1 MLKFVYIADPMCS
14 WCYGFAPELN
24 ALLTHYPDAALDV
37 IVGGLRAY
45 NQTPATAEARAQT
58 KGYWQQVASA
68 TAEHNLKFNSAA
80 LDLPGFIY
88 NTEPACRAIV
98 AIRQSNQPEIAKRA
112 LEMFHALQIA
122 FYADGRDITQGAAI
136 AEVAANMGIDG
147 GAFLQAWQSEQ
158 LFQMTRNDFLAVQE
172 LQINGFPFLA
182 IDVDGKLVVIARGY
196 EKAAI
201 LIERVKYVSMAK
213 TDG

>member
-24 ALLTHYPDAALDV
+24 ALLAAYPDAAIDV

-45 NQTPATAEARAQT
+45 NQTPSTAESREQT
-58 KGYWQQVASA
+58 KGYWQSVAAASA
-68 TAEHNLKFNSAA
+68 EHGLKFNSAA

-88 NTEPACRAIV
+88 NTEPACRAVV
-98 AIRQSNQPEIAKRA
+98 AIRQSNHPDIAKRA

-122 FYADGRDITQGAAI
+122 FYANGRDITQGEAI
-136 AEVAANMGIDG
+136 AEVATNMGIDG

-172 LQINGFPFLA
+172 LQVHGFPFLA
-182 IDVDGKLVVIARGY
+182 VDVAGKLVVIARGY
-196 EKAAI
+196 EKAAT
-201 LIERVKYVSMAK
+201 LIERVESIK
-213 TDG
+213 TSART

>member
-24 ALLTHYPDAALDV
+24 ALLAAYPDAAIDV

-45 NQTPATAEARAQT
+45 NQTPSTAESREQT
-58 KGYWQQVASA
+58 KGYWQSVAAASA
-68 TAEHNLKFNSAA
+68 EHGLKFNSAA
-80 LDLPGFIY
+80 LNLPGFIY
-88 NTEPACRAIV
+88 NTEPACRAVV
-98 AIRQSNQPEIAKRA
+98 AIRQSNQPDIAKRA

-122 FYADGRDITQGAAI
+122 FYANGRDITQGEAI
-136 AEVAANMGIDG
+136 AEVATNMGIDG

-172 LQINGFPFLA
+172 LQVHGFPFLA
-182 IDVDGKLVVIARGY
+182 VDVAGKLVVIARGY
-196 EKAAI
+196 EKAAT
-201 LIERVKYVSMAK
+201 LIERVESIK
-213 TDG
+213 TSART